1 MNHTKQTFVAR
12 LMMLA
17 ALICTSLGISAQ
29 NKFHIEPFAIDSYDE
44 VTVPVLLDLED
55 AAAQAFQFDVVL
67 PPELEFSKNPEK
79 AAERLTPGHSLS
91 FQNGRVMVISGN
103 MKPIS
108 GSEGAVVNLYVK
120 VREGRLTDK
129 NIRIELTNPTLTKP
143 GEGKFDTAVKLD
155 VEAEGTD
162 VSMHQSQIW
171 AYLPDSELTV
181 NPGGTTS
188 VAVAI
193 NNNFDVRG
201 FQFSVTLPEGFT
213 ASDEVIKSER
223 CNEQMTL
230 MVIPTG
236 NEVCFTA
243 TAMNTLP
250 VIFDNDGTVITFN
263 VTAPVDFKA
272 ESAEIKLHSATFST
286 DNALVIEPMP
296 GKETSTVTLING
308 VTAYGKAM
316 TEISALETALAEAR
330 VTITEVAPDV
340 KDDFIGAEITEKI
353 NDLKAAVE
361 AAYADMTLT
370 GNYDEVMAPV
380 EAIKAGIEKLVE
392 DAKAAQKVFEDQNA
406 LDKAY
411 ADAKA
416 SLNEL
421 ETALAEALATIAEV
435 APDVKDDF
443 TGEEITEKIND
454 LKAAVEAAYA
464 DMTLTGNYDEVM
476 APVEAIKAE
485 TEKLVEDAK
494 AAQKVFE
501 NEAALYQAYS
511 DAKARVK
518 ELETALAD
526 ALAKIADEAADVKN
540 DFTGNNISA
549 DITALRTDILE
560 SYTDK
565 TLVENYQA
573 ITEKA
578 DKIQAAIETL
588 VADALA
594 AQLAFEVEKARQESN
609 AAAYAADIEII
620 EALVSKLEDALAKL
634 KETYPDFD
642 STDIES
648 EIRDAIQ
655 AEREK
660 ATAALDAVKEEGE
673 YDNKVDSTSIE
684 DMIEKMFEQA
694 GIDSITVDNLTGDAK
709 YYDLSGHKLSG
720 PVAGS
725 VTIIVYPDGSTR
737 KVFVK

>member
-12 LMMLA
+12 LMMLV
-17 ALICTSLGISAQ
+17 ALVCTSLGISAQ

-286 DNALVIEPMP
+286 DNALVVEPMP

-316 TEISALETALAEAR
+316 TEISAIETALAEAR

-340 KDDFIGAEITEKI
+340 KDDFIGA
-353 NDLKAAVE
+353 
-361 AAYADMTLT
+361 
-370 GNYDEVMAPV
+370 
-380 EAIKAGIEKLVE
+380 
-392 DAKAAQKVFEDQNA
+392 
-406 LDKAY
+406 
-411 ADAKA
+411 
-416 SLNEL
+416 
-421 ETALAEALATIAEV
+421 
-435 APDVKDDF
+435 
-443 TGEEITEKIND
+443 EITEKIND

>member
-1 MNHTKQTFVAR
+1 
-12 LMMLA
+12 MLA
-17 ALICTSLGISAQ
+17 ALVCTSLGISAQ

-296 GKETSTVTLING
+296 GKETSAVTLING

-330 VTITEVAPDV
+330 VTIT
-340 KDDFIGAEITEKI
+340 
-353 NDLKAAVE
+353 
-361 AAYADMTLT
+361 
-370 GNYDEVMAPV
+370 
-380 EAIKAGIEKLVE
+380 
-392 DAKAAQKVFEDQNA
+392 
-406 LDKAY
+406 
-411 ADAKA
+411 
-416 SLNEL
+416 
-421 ETALAEALATIAEV
+421 EV

>member
-17 ALICTSLGISAQ
+17 ALVCTSLGISAQ

-286 DNALVIEPMP
+286 DNALVVEPMP
-296 GKETSTVTLING
+296 GKETSAVTLING

-340 KDDFIGAEITEKI
+340 KDDFTGAEITEKI

-370 GNYDEVMAPV
+370 GNYDEVMAP
-380 EAIKAGIEKLVE
+380 A
-392 DAKAAQKVFEDQNA
+392 
-406 LDKAY
+406 
-411 ADAKA
+411 
-416 SLNEL
+416 
-421 ETALAEALATIAEV
+421 
-435 APDVKDDF
+435 
-443 TGEEITEKIND
+443 
-454 LKAAVEAAYA
+454 
-464 DMTLTGNYDEVM
+464 
-476 APVEAIKAE
+476 EAIKAE

-655 AEREK
+655 AEHEK

>member
-12 LMMLA
+12 LMMLV
-17 ALICTSLGISAQ
+17 ALVCTSLGISAQ

-162 VSMHQSQIW
+162 VSMHQSHIW

-286 DNALVIEPMP
+286 DNALVVEPMP

-340 KDDFIGAEITEKI
+340 KDDFIGA
-353 NDLKAAVE
+353 
-361 AAYADMTLT
+361 
-370 GNYDEVMAPV
+370 
-380 EAIKAGIEKLVE
+380 
-392 DAKAAQKVFEDQNA
+392 
-406 LDKAY
+406 
-411 ADAKA
+411 
-416 SLNEL
+416 
-421 ETALAEALATIAEV
+421 
-435 APDVKDDF
+435 
-443 TGEEITEKIND
+443 EITEKIND

>member
-1 MNHTKQTFVAR
+1 
-12 LMMLA
+12 MLA
-17 ALICTSLGISAQ
+17 ALVCTSLGISAQ

-286 DNALVIEPMP
+286 DNALVVEPMP
-296 GKETSTVTLING
+296 GKETSAVTLING

-353 NDLKAAVE
+353 NDLKAPVE

-370 GNYDEVMAPV
+370 GNYDEVMAP
-380 EAIKAGIEKLVE
+380 A
-392 DAKAAQKVFEDQNA
+392 
-406 LDKAY
+406 
-411 ADAKA
+411 
-416 SLNEL
+416 
-421 ETALAEALATIAEV
+421 
-435 APDVKDDF
+435 
-443 TGEEITEKIND
+443 
-454 LKAAVEAAYA
+454 
-464 DMTLTGNYDEVM
+464 
-476 APVEAIKAE
+476 EAIKAE

-518 ELETALAD
+518 EQETALAD

-578 DKIQAAIETL
+578 DKIQAVIETL

-694 GIDSITVDNLTGDAK
+694 GIDSVTVDNLTRDAK

>member
-17 ALICTSLGISAQ
+17 ALVCTSLGISAQ
-29 NKFHIEPFAIDSYDE
+29 NKFHIDTFAIDSYDE

-330 VTITEVAPDV
+330 VTIAEVAPDV
-340 KDDFIGAEITEKI
+340 KDDFTGEEITAKI

-392 DAKAAQKVFEDQNA
+392 DAKAAQKVFE
-406 LDKAY
+406 
-411 ADAKA
+411 
-416 SLNEL
+416 
-421 ETALAEALATIAEV
+421 
-435 APDVKDDF
+435 
-443 TGEEITEKIND
+443 
-454 LKAAVEAAYA
+454 
-464 DMTLTGNYDEVM
+464 
-476 APVEAIKAE
+476 
-485 TEKLVEDAK
+485 
-494 AAQKVFE
+494 

-518 ELETALAD
+518 ELDTALAD

-642 STDIES
+642 SMSVES

-684 DMIEKMFEQA
+684 DMMEKMFEQA
-694 GIDSITVDNLTGDAK
+694 GIDAITVDNLSGDAK

>member
-17 ALICTSLGISAQ
+17 ALVCTSLGISAQ

-120 VREGRLTDK
+120 VKEGRLTDK

-340 KDDFIGAEITEKI
+340 KDDFTGA
-353 NDLKAAVE
+353 
-361 AAYADMTLT
+361 
-370 GNYDEVMAPV
+370 
-380 EAIKAGIEKLVE
+380 
-392 DAKAAQKVFEDQNA
+392 
-406 LDKAY
+406 
-411 ADAKA
+411 
-416 SLNEL
+416 
-421 ETALAEALATIAEV
+421 
-435 APDVKDDF
+435 
-443 TGEEITEKIND
+443 EITEKIND

-620 EALVSKLEDALAKL
+620 EALVSKFEDALAKL

-642 STDIES
+642 SMSVES

>member
-17 ALICTSLGISAQ
+17 ALVCTSLGISAQ

-162 VSMHQSQIW
+162 VSMHQSHIW

-286 DNALVIEPMP
+286 DNALVVEPMP

-340 KDDFIGAEITEKI
+340 KDDFIGAEITAKI

-370 GNYDEVMAPV
+370 GNYDEVMAP
-380 EAIKAGIEKLVE
+380 A
-392 DAKAAQKVFEDQNA
+392 
-406 LDKAY
+406 
-411 ADAKA
+411 
-416 SLNEL
+416 
-421 ETALAEALATIAEV
+421 
-435 APDVKDDF
+435 
-443 TGEEITEKIND
+443 
-454 LKAAVEAAYA
+454 
-464 DMTLTGNYDEVM
+464 
-476 APVEAIKAE
+476 EAIKAE

-684 DMIEKMFEQA
+684 DMMEKMFEQA
-694 GIDSITVDNLTGDAK
+694 GIDAITVDNLSGDAK

>member
-17 ALICTSLGISAQ
+17 ALVCTSLGISAQ

-340 KDDFIGAEITEKI
+340 KDDFTGAEITEKI

-380 EAIKAGIEKLVE
+380 EAIKAGI
-392 DAKAAQKVFEDQNA
+392 
-406 LDKAY
+406 
-411 ADAKA
+411 
-416 SLNEL
+416 
-421 ETALAEALATIAEV
+421 
-435 APDVKDDF
+435 
-443 TGEEITEKIND
+443 
-454 LKAAVEAAYA
+454 
-464 DMTLTGNYDEVM
+464 
-476 APVEAIKAE
+476 
-485 TEKLVEDAK
+485 EKLVEDAK

-620 EALVSKLEDALAKL
+620 EALVSKFEDALAKL

-642 STDIES
+642 SMSVES

>member
-17 ALICTSLGISAQ
+17 ALVCTSLGISAQ

-286 DNALVIEPMP
+286 DNALVVEPMP
-296 GKETSTVTLING
+296 GKETSAVTLING

-340 KDDFIGAEITEKI
+340 KDDFTGGEITEKI

-370 GNYDEVMAPV
+370 GNYDEVMAP
-380 EAIKAGIEKLVE
+380 A
-392 DAKAAQKVFEDQNA
+392 
-406 LDKAY
+406 
-411 ADAKA
+411 
-416 SLNEL
+416 
-421 ETALAEALATIAEV
+421 
-435 APDVKDDF
+435 
-443 TGEEITEKIND
+443 
-454 LKAAVEAAYA
+454 
-464 DMTLTGNYDEVM
+464 
-476 APVEAIKAE
+476 EAIKAE

-594 AQLAFEVEKARQESN
+594 AQLAFEVENARQESN

>member
-1 MNHTKQTFVAR
+1 MLVA
-12 LMMLA
+12 LV
-17 ALICTSLGISAQ
+17 CTSLGISAQ

-286 DNALVIEPMP
+286 DNALVVEPMP

-330 VTITEVAPDV
+330 VT
-340 KDDFIGAEITEKI
+340 
-353 NDLKAAVE
+353 L
-361 AAYADMTLT
+361 
-370 GNYDEVMAPV
+370 
-380 EAIKAGIEKLVE
+380 
-392 DAKAAQKVFEDQNA
+392 
-406 LDKAY
+406 
-411 ADAKA
+411 
-416 SLNEL
+416 SL
-421 ETALAEALATIAEV
+421 IH
-435 APDVKDDF
+435 
-443 TGEEITEKIND
+443 
-454 LKAAVEAAYA
+454 
-464 DMTLTGNYDEVM
+464 
-476 APVEAIKAE
+476 
-485 TEKLVEDAK
+485 
-494 AAQKVFE
+494 
-501 NEAALYQAYS
+501 
-511 DAKARVK
+511 
-518 ELETALAD
+518 
-526 ALAKIADEAADVKN
+526 
-540 DFTGNNISA
+540 ISEP
-549 DITALRTDILE
+549 TRRT
-560 SYTDK
+560 
-565 TLVENYQA
+565 Q
-573 ITEKA
+573 
-578 DKIQAAIETL
+578 
-588 VADALA
+588 
-594 AQLAFEVEKARQESN
+594 
-609 AAAYAADIEII
+609 
-620 EALVSKLEDALAKL
+620 
-634 KETYPDFD
+634 
-642 STDIES
+642 
-648 EIRDAIQ
+648 
-655 AEREK
+655 
-660 ATAALDAVKEEGE
+660 
-673 YDNKVDSTSIE
+673 
-684 DMIEKMFEQA
+684 
-694 GIDSITVDNLTGDAK
+694 
-709 YYDLSGHKLSG
+709 
-720 PVAGS
+720 
-725 VTIIVYPDGSTR
+725 
-737 KVFVK
+737 

>member
-17 ALICTSLGISAQ
+17 ALVCTSLGISAQ

-286 DNALVIEPMP
+286 DNALVVEPMP
-296 GKETSTVTLING
+296 GKETSAVTLING

-340 KDDFIGAEITEKI
+340 KDDF
-353 NDLKAAVE
+353 
-361 AAYADMTLT
+361 
-370 GNYDEVMAPV
+370 
-380 EAIKAGIEKLVE
+380 
-392 DAKAAQKVFEDQNA
+392 
-406 LDKAY
+406 
-411 ADAKA
+411 
-416 SLNEL
+416 
-421 ETALAEALATIAEV
+421 
-435 APDVKDDF
+435 
-443 TGEEITEKIND
+443 TGEEITAKIND

>member
-17 ALICTSLGISAQ
+17 ALVCTSLGISAQ

-250 VIFDNDGTVITFN
+250 VIFDNDGTVIPFN

-286 DNALVIEPMP
+286 DNALVVEPMP
-296 GKETSTVTLING
+296 GKETSAVTLING

-340 KDDFIGAEITEKI
+340 KDDFTGGEITEKI

-370 GNYDEVMAPV
+370 GNYDEVMAP
-380 EAIKAGIEKLVE
+380 A
-392 DAKAAQKVFEDQNA
+392 
-406 LDKAY
+406 
-411 ADAKA
+411 
-416 SLNEL
+416 
-421 ETALAEALATIAEV
+421 
-435 APDVKDDF
+435 
-443 TGEEITEKIND
+443 
-454 LKAAVEAAYA
+454 
-464 DMTLTGNYDEVM
+464 
-476 APVEAIKAE
+476 EAIKAE

>member
-1 MNHTKQTFVAR
+1 
-12 LMMLA
+12 MLA
-17 ALICTSLGISAQ
+17 ALVCTSLGISAQ

-296 GKETSTVTLING
+296 GKETSAVTLING

-340 KDDFIGAEITEKI
+340 KDDFIGA
-353 NDLKAAVE
+353 
-361 AAYADMTLT
+361 
-370 GNYDEVMAPV
+370 
-380 EAIKAGIEKLVE
+380 
-392 DAKAAQKVFEDQNA
+392 
-406 LDKAY
+406 
-411 ADAKA
+411 
-416 SLNEL
+416 
-421 ETALAEALATIAEV
+421 
-435 APDVKDDF
+435 
-443 TGEEITEKIND
+443 EITEKIND

>member
-17 ALICTSLGISAQ
+17 ALVCTSLGISAQ

-286 DNALVIEPMP
+286 DNALVVEPMP
-296 GKETSTVTLING
+296 GKETSAVTLING

-340 KDDFIGAEITEKI
+340 KDDF
-353 NDLKAAVE
+353 
-361 AAYADMTLT
+361 
-370 GNYDEVMAPV
+370 
-380 EAIKAGIEKLVE
+380 
-392 DAKAAQKVFEDQNA
+392 
-406 LDKAY
+406 
-411 ADAKA
+411 
-416 SLNEL
+416 
-421 ETALAEALATIAEV
+421 
-435 APDVKDDF
+435 
-443 TGEEITEKIND
+443 TGEEITAKIND

-620 EALVSKLEDALAKL
+620 EALVSKFEDALAKL

-642 STDIES
+642 SMSVES

>member
-1 MNHTKQTFVAR
+1 MLVA
-12 LMMLA
+12 LV
-17 ALICTSLGISAQ
+17 CTSLGISAQ

-286 DNALVIEPMP
+286 DNALVVEPMP

-340 KDDFIGAEITEKI
+340 KDDFIGA
-353 NDLKAAVE
+353 
-361 AAYADMTLT
+361 
-370 GNYDEVMAPV
+370 
-380 EAIKAGIEKLVE
+380 
-392 DAKAAQKVFEDQNA
+392 
-406 LDKAY
+406 
-411 ADAKA
+411 
-416 SLNEL
+416 
-421 ETALAEALATIAEV
+421 
-435 APDVKDDF
+435 
-443 TGEEITEKIND
+443 EITEKIND

-620 EALVSKLEDALAKL
+620 EALVSKLEDALAKI

>member
-17 ALICTSLGISAQ
+17 ALVCTSLGISAQ

-120 VREGRLTDK
+120 VKEGRLTDK

-286 DNALVIEPMP
+286 DNALVVEPMP

-340 KDDFIGAEITEKI
+340 KDDFIGA
-353 NDLKAAVE
+353 
-361 AAYADMTLT
+361 
-370 GNYDEVMAPV
+370 
-380 EAIKAGIEKLVE
+380 
-392 DAKAAQKVFEDQNA
+392 
-406 LDKAY
+406 
-411 ADAKA
+411 
-416 SLNEL
+416 
-421 ETALAEALATIAEV
+421 
-435 APDVKDDF
+435 
-443 TGEEITEKIND
+443 EITEKIND

-620 EALVSKLEDALAKL
+620 EALVSKFEDALAKL

-642 STDIES
+642 SMSVES

>member
-1 MNHTKQTFVAR
+1 
-12 LMMLA
+12 
-17 ALICTSLGISAQ
+17 
-29 NKFHIEPFAIDSYDE
+29 
-44 VTVPVLLDLED
+44 
-55 AAAQAFQFDVVL
+55 
-67 PPELEFSKNPEK
+67 
-79 AAERLTPGHSLS
+79 
-91 FQNGRVMVISGN
+91 MVISGN

-286 DNALVIEPMP
+286 DNALVVEPMP

-340 KDDFIGAEITEKI
+340 KDDFIGA
-353 NDLKAAVE
+353 
-361 AAYADMTLT
+361 
-370 GNYDEVMAPV
+370 
-380 EAIKAGIEKLVE
+380 
-392 DAKAAQKVFEDQNA
+392 
-406 LDKAY
+406 
-411 ADAKA
+411 
-416 SLNEL
+416 
-421 ETALAEALATIAEV
+421 
-435 APDVKDDF
+435 
-443 TGEEITEKIND
+443 EITEKIND

>member
-17 ALICTSLGISAQ
+17 ALVCTSLGISAQ

-120 VREGRLTDK
+120 VKEGRLTDK

-340 KDDFIGAEITEKI
+340 KDDF
-353 NDLKAAVE
+353 
-361 AAYADMTLT
+361 
-370 GNYDEVMAPV
+370 
-380 EAIKAGIEKLVE
+380 
-392 DAKAAQKVFEDQNA
+392 
-406 LDKAY
+406 
-411 ADAKA
+411 
-416 SLNEL
+416 
-421 ETALAEALATIAEV
+421 
-435 APDVKDDF
+435 
-443 TGEEITEKIND
+443 TGEEITAKIND

-620 EALVSKLEDALAKL
+620 EALVSKFEDALAKL

-642 STDIES
+642 SMSVES

>member
-17 ALICTSLGISAQ
+17 ALVCTSLGISAQ
-29 NKFHIEPFAIDSYDE
+29 NKFHIDTFAIDSYDE

-340 KDDFIGAEITEKI
+340 KDDF
-353 NDLKAAVE
+353 
-361 AAYADMTLT
+361 
-370 GNYDEVMAPV
+370 
-380 EAIKAGIEKLVE
+380 
-392 DAKAAQKVFEDQNA
+392 
-406 LDKAY
+406 
-411 ADAKA
+411 
-416 SLNEL
+416 
-421 ETALAEALATIAEV
+421 
-435 APDVKDDF
+435 
-443 TGEEITEKIND
+443 TGEEITAKIND

-518 ELETALAD
+518 ELDTALAD

-642 STDIES
+642 SMSVES

-684 DMIEKMFEQA
+684 DMMEKMFEQA
-694 GIDSITVDNLTGDAK
+694 GIDAITVDNLSGDAK

>member
-17 ALICTSLGISAQ
+17 ALVCTSLGISAQ

-286 DNALVIEPMP
+286 DNALVVEPMP
-296 GKETSTVTLING
+296 GKETSAVTLING

-340 KDDFIGAEITEKI
+340 KDDF
-353 NDLKAAVE
+353 
-361 AAYADMTLT
+361 T
-370 GNYDEVMAPV
+370 G
-380 EAIKAGIEKLVE
+380 G
-392 DAKAAQKVFEDQNA
+392 
-406 LDKAY
+406 
-411 ADAKA
+411 
-416 SLNEL
+416 
-421 ETALAEALATIAEV
+421 
-435 APDVKDDF
+435 
-443 TGEEITEKIND
+443 EITEKIND

-485 TEKLVEDAK
+485 IEKLVEDAK

>member
-1 MNHTKQTFVAR
+1 
-12 LMMLA
+12 MLA
-17 ALICTSLGISAQ
+17 ALVCTSLGISAQ

-120 VREGRLTDK
+120 VKEGRLTDK

-286 DNALVIEPMP
+286 DNALVVEPMP

-370 GNYDEVMAPV
+370 GNYDEVMAP
-380 EAIKAGIEKLVE
+380 A
-392 DAKAAQKVFEDQNA
+392 
-406 LDKAY
+406 
-411 ADAKA
+411 
-416 SLNEL
+416 
-421 ETALAEALATIAEV
+421 
-435 APDVKDDF
+435 
-443 TGEEITEKIND
+443 
-454 LKAAVEAAYA
+454 
-464 DMTLTGNYDEVM
+464 
-476 APVEAIKAE
+476 EAIKAE

-684 DMIEKMFEQA
+684 DMMEKMFEQA